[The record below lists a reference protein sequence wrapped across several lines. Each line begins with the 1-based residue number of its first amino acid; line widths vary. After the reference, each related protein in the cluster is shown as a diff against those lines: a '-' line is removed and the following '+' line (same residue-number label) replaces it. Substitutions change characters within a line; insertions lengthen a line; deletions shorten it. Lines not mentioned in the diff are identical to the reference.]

1 MAALFL
7 CMGDVVKQIFDAVI
21 IGGGASGL
29 MCAVAAKRK
38 NRSLRVAVIEKN
50 DRVGK
55 KLLATGNGRCNL
67 TNQNISAKRY
77 TGSFAKKSRAV
88 FERIDAEKLLGY
100 FKELGLLASMDSS
113 GRYYPLSKQAS
124 SVLDVLRFAC
134 ERLGV
139 IIFCGENI
147 KSVKRNRNGFY
158 VNTPDTEFECK
169 KLVIACGSKASPK
182 LGGNASAADYLKNLG
197 HGFIPFSP
205 ALCPVKTDSTLLKS
219 LKGIRANGK
228 TSLIRKGRVIKSED
242 GEIQFTDS
250 ALSGI
255 CVFNL
260 SLYAQNGDKIT
271 IDLLPDISEK
281 ELLSILYANKR
292 RFSNL
297 TADNLLTGI
306 VQKRLAQAVI
316 KYSGTADFSK
326 PCSKLNEAEIKRT
339 AHAIKEFCFNVK
351 ELGGFEQAQCAKGGV
366 PADEIDEKTM
376 QSKKCRNL
384 YICGEAVDICGECGG
399 FNLHFAFASGII
411 AGESL

>member
-1 MAALFL
+1 MAALFF
-7 CMGDVVKQIFDAVI
+7 CTGDIVKQLFDAVI

-38 NRSLRVAVIEKN
+38 NRGLRVAVIEKN

-67 TNQNISAKRY
+67 TNQNISLKHY

-88 FERIDAEKLLGY
+88 FERVNTEKLLGY
-100 FKELGLLASMDSS
+100 FKELGLLTYMDGS
-113 GRYYPLSKQAS
+113 GRYYPLSKQSS

-134 ERLGV
+134 DRLGV
-139 IIFCGENI
+139 KTFCGQSINSI
-147 KSVKRNRNGFY
+147 KKRKNGFS
-158 VNTPDTEFECK
+158 VNTADDVFECK

-182 LGGNASAADYLKNLG
+182 LGGNASASDYLKNLG
-197 HGFIPFSP
+197 HGFTAFSP
-205 ALCPVKTDSTLLKS
+205 VLCPVKTDSALIKS

-228 TSLIRKGRVIKSED
+228 ASLKRQGKVVKTED
-242 GEIQFTDS
+242 GEIQFTDN

-260 SLYAQNGDKIT
+260 SLRAKKGDVIA
-271 IDLLPDISEK
+271 IDLMPDISEK
-281 ELLSILYANKR
+281 ELLSILFANKR

-306 VQKRLAQAVI
+306 LQKRLAQAVL
-316 KYSGTADFSK
+316 KYSGTTDFSK
-326 PCSKLNEAEIKRT
+326 ICSKLSETEIKKT
-339 AHAIKEFCFNVK
+339 ARALKDFCFNVK
-351 ELGGFEQAQCAKGGV
+351 DLGGFEQAQSAKGGV
-366 PADEIDEKTM
+366 PAAEIDEKTM
-376 QSKKCRNL
+376 QSKKIRNL